1 LENIS
6 DQQLIEQTLAG
17 DGLAYGRL
25 VTKYQRAIY
34 GLARRMLRDH
44 DLADEAAQETF
55 VKAYFALRQYD
66 PSYRFYTWLS
76 RIAFNLCCDALRDRK
91 RTIPLDDAPEPQSAD
106 DPLESAVQN
115 DTRQRVRAQIDR
127 LPAEQRR
134 IVLLRV
140 DKDLSY
146 GDISK
151 ILGIPIG
158 TVMSRLYRARRALYE
173 SLKEVL

>member
-1 LENIS
+1 MD
-6 DQQLIEQTLAG
+6 DQELIEQTLAG

-34 GLARRMLRDH
+34 ALARRMLRDH

-55 VKAYFALRQYD
+55 VKAYFALKQYD

-76 RIAFNLCCDALRDRK
+76 RIAFNLCCDALKERK
-91 RTIPLDDAPEPQSAD
+91 RTIPLGDAPEPQSGD
-106 DPLESAVQN
+106 DPLESAVQS

-127 LPAEQRR
+127 LPADQRQ

-146 GDISK
+146 EDIGNLLK
-151 ILGIPIG
+151 IPVG
-158 TVMSRLYRARRALYE
+158 TVMSRLYRARQALYE
-173 SLKEVL
+173 SLKDIL

>member
-1 LENIS
+1 LENLS

-34 GLARRMLRDH
+34 ALARRMLRDH

-55 VKAYFALRQYD
+55 VKAFFALKQYD

-76 RIAFNLCCDALRDRK
+76 RIAFNLCCDTLKDRR
-91 RTIPLDDAPEPQSAD
+91 RTIPIGDAPEPQSGD
-106 DPLESAVQN
+106 DPLESAVRS
-115 DTRQRVRAQIDR
+115 DTRARVRAQIDR
-127 LPAEQRR
+127 LPDDQRR
-134 IVLLRV
+134 VVLLRV

-146 GDISK
+146 EDIGK
-151 ILGIPIG
+151 ILQIPAG
-158 TVMSRLYRARRALYE
+158 TVMSRLYRARQALYQ
-173 SLKEVL
+173 SLKDII